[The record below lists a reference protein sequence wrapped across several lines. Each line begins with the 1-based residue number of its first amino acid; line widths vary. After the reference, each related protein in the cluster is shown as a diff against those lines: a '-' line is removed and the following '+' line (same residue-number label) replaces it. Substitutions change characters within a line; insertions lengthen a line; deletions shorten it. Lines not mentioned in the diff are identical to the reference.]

1 MNWFSIFETEI
12 TPTKIIQKTLKEEV
26 EKAMG
31 IKGKPFREY
40 MQLLNL
46 IIYWDIM
53 DYIERPKENEKE
65 RMKENDQIIDVQP

>member
-1 MNWFSIFETEI
+1 ME
-12 TPTKIIQKTLKEEV
+12 
-26 EKAMG
+26 

-46 IIYWDIM
+46 IIYWDII
-53 DYIERPKENEKE
+53 DYDEKE

>member
-1 MNWFSIFETEI
+1 ME
-12 TPTKIIQKTLKEEV
+12 
-26 EKAMG
+26 

-53 DYIERPKENEKE
+53 DYNEKE
-65 RMKENDQIIDVQP
+65 RMKENDQTVSIQS

>member
-1 MNWFSIFETEI
+1 ME
-12 TPTKIIQKTLKEEV
+12 
-26 EKAMG
+26 

-53 DYIERPKENEKE
+53 DYDEKE
-65 RMKENDQIIDVQP
+65 RMKENDQIIDVQS

>member
-26 EKAMG
+26 EKAME

-53 DYIERPKENEKE
+53 DYIEKE

>member
-26 EKAMG
+26 EKAME

-53 DYIERPKENEKE
+53 DYNE
-65 RMKENDQIIDVQP
+65 RMRNENGKDVIVQS

>member
-1 MNWFSIFETEI
+1 ME
-12 TPTKIIQKTLKEEV
+12 
-26 EKAMG
+26 
-31 IKGKPFREY
+31 IKGKPFHEY

-53 DYIERPKENEKE
+53 DYNEKE

>member
-1 MNWFSIFETEI
+1 ME
-12 TPTKIIQKTLKEEV
+12 
-26 EKAMG
+26 

-53 DYIERPKENEKE
+53 DYNEKE
-65 RMKENDQIIDVQP
+65 RMKENDQIIDVQS

>member
-1 MNWFSIFETEI
+1 ME
-12 TPTKIIQKTLKEEV
+12 
-26 EKAMG
+26 

-40 MQLLNL
+40 IKLLNL

-53 DYIERPKENEKE
+53 DYDEKE

>member
-1 MNWFSIFETEI
+1 ME
-12 TPTKIIQKTLKEEV
+12 
-26 EKAMG
+26 

-53 DYIERPKENEKE
+53 DYNEKE
-65 RMKENDQIIDVQP
+65 RMKEND

>member
-1 MNWFSIFETEI
+1 MDNCFSYNKWLEYKISKFWLAMTNYYRGQ
-12 TPTKIIQKTLKEEV
+12 TKME
-26 EKAMG
+26 

-53 DYIERPKENEKE
+53 DYNEKE
-65 RMKENDQIIDVQP
+65 RMKENDQIIDVQS

>member
-1 MNWFSIFETEI
+1 ME
-12 TPTKIIQKTLKEEV
+12 
-26 EKAMG
+26 

-53 DYIERPKENEKE
+53 DYDEKE

>member
-26 EKAMG
+26 EKAME
-31 IKGKPFREY
+31 IKGRPFREY

-46 IIYWDIM
+46 IIYWDLV
-53 DYIERPKENEKE
+53 DYNE
-65 RMKENDQIIDVQP
+65 RMRSENGKDVIVQS

>member
-1 MNWFSIFETEI
+1 ME
-12 TPTKIIQKTLKEEV
+12 
-26 EKAMG
+26 

-53 DYIERPKENEKE
+53 DYNEKE

>member
-1 MNWFSIFETEI
+1 ME
-12 TPTKIIQKTLKEEV
+12 
-26 EKAMG
+26 

-53 DYIERPKENEKE
+53 DYNEKE
-65 RMKENDQIIDVQP
+65 RIKENDQIIDVQP